1 MSKLRRAISAVKDQT
16 SISLAKFSR
25 RSSTL
30 EVCVL
35 RATSHDDNPVDD
47 RRYTEVLLLGSSS
60 PTATAELVQILTRR
74 ITRTRNW
81 IVALKALSLT
91 FIALRDFGNPHFA
104 REALAASHRGG
115 PRLLDLSA
123 FSDDS
128 DNTSPWDFTA
138 FVRTFALY
146 LEARLECTL
155 LGKLPNHHRR
165 CQTPTATSRVINM
178 KPMAVLNN
186 ISYWQKLLDRAIG
199 MRPTGP
205 AKTNRLILISLYPVI
220 RESVGL
226 YRDISDGLYVLLDN
240 FFHLDHPSCVDTFH
254 VCAKAAKQFI
264 QLDSLYS
271 LCKEIGV
278 GRVFEYPVIGR
289 ISKVLLDTMQ
299 EFLKEEQQRKRQR
312 QQHQQQQ
319 LSQSPLKSLLSKQID
334 NFEDHTSTKSKLE
347 YRWSSGKWRSNE
359 AEKGVDGW
367 ELVLVESASNMSK
380 NSRMKNSDNMF
391 RNSDNNPF
399 LRNENSEICRWP
411 LGRSVSMSH
420 PTCSSESAELIGD
433 PLASLSHVSQAAVV
447 VKVMDEQQQILREQ
461 QMWIQ
466 NQNKIIAKNKAR

>member
-1 MSKLRRAISAVKDQT
+1 MPASKFRRAIGAIKDQT

-30 EVCVL
+30 EVSVL

-47 RRYTEVLLLGSSS
+47 RRYTQVILLASSS

-74 ITRTRNW
+74 ITYTRNW

-91 FIALRDFGNPHFA
+91 FIALRDFSTPHFA

-128 DNTSPWDFTA
+128 GHNSPWDFTA

-146 LEARLECTL
+146 LEVRLECTL
-155 LGKLPNHHRR
+155 LGKLRNHHRR
-165 CQTPTATSRVINM
+165 CQPPTAASCVINM
-178 KPMAVLNN
+178 KPMAVLDN
-186 ISYWQKLLDRAIG
+186 IKYWQQLLDRAIG

-205 AKTNRLILISLYPVI
+205 AKTNRLILISLYPII
-220 RESVGL
+220 RESIGL
-226 YRDISDGLYVLLDN
+226 YQDISDGLYVLLDN
-240 FFHLDHPSCVDTFH
+240 FFHLDHPSCVETFH

-264 QLDSLYS
+264 QLDSLYR

-278 GRVFEYPVIGR
+278 GRAFEYPVIGR

-299 EFLKEEQQRKRQR
+299 EFLKEEQQQKQQR
-312 QQHQQQQ
+312 QQQKEQQ
-319 LSQSPLKSLLSKQID
+319 SARSPLKSLLSKQID

-347 YRWSSGKWRSNE
+347 YRCPSGNWRSNE

-380 NSRMKNSDNMF
+380 NSGMKNSDNMI
-391 RNSDNNPF
+391 RNSNNNPF
-399 LRNENSEICRWP
+399 LINESSEMCQWP
-411 LGRSVSMSH
+411 MGRSVSMSH
-420 PTCSSESAELIGD
+420 PTYCSKSPELIGD
-433 PLASLSHVSQAAVV
+433 TLASLSHASQ
-447 VKVMDEQQQILREQ
+447 VMDEQQQILREQ

-466 NQNKIIAKNKAR
+466 NQKKIIAKNKAW